1 VSTTNGSPPGL
12 RPPGAALSRRVRL
25 LIGGAA
31 ALIIA
36 AVLIAPIVLLT
47 GSGTQTEPCTQALR
61 FQDHEYVARHV
72 VAAGLVQGIAIG
84 IGVTSR
90 CGGSA
95 PANVNLR
102 SLRGVKPTVAV
113 GIPADQS
120 SIYVRR
126 GVCTRSSPRELLGCL
141 ANRR

>member
-1 VSTTNGSPPGL
+1 M
-12 RPPGAALSRRVRL
+12 RPHGPALSRRVRL

-31 ALIIA
+31 ALVIA
-36 AVLIAPIVLLT
+36 AVLVAPIVLLT
-47 GSGTQTEPCTQALR
+47 GNGTQTKPCTQTLL
-61 FQDHEYVARHV
+61 FQDHEYVARRV

-102 SLRGVKPTVAV
+102 SLRGVKPTAAV

-126 GVCTRSSPRELLGCL
+126 GVCPRSSPRELLGCL
-141 ANRR
+141 SRRG

>member
-1 VSTTNGSPPGL
+1 M
-12 RPPGAALSRRVRL
+12 RL

-31 ALIIA
+31 ALVIGT
-36 AVLIAPIVLLT
+36 VLVAPIVLLT
-47 GSGTQTEPCTQALR
+47 GGGTQTEHCTQSLR

-72 VAAGLVQGIAIG
+72 AAAGLVQGIAIG

-102 SLRGVKPTVAV
+102 SLRGVKPTAAV

-126 GVCTRSSPRELLGCL
+126 GVCPRSSPRELLGCL
-141 ANRR
+141 SNRG